1 MAETRGREN
10 RGCIRGSGMIR
21 RRLEGQGR
29 AEIPL
34 KRPEAETDEKGSK
47 TKTKKSRCTPAAP
60 VFPVFLTN
68 HQ

>member
-1 MAETRGREN
+1 
-10 RGCIRGSGMIR
+10 MIR
-21 RRLEGQGR
+21 RGLEGQGR

-34 KRPEAETDEKGSK
+34 KRPEAETDERGSK